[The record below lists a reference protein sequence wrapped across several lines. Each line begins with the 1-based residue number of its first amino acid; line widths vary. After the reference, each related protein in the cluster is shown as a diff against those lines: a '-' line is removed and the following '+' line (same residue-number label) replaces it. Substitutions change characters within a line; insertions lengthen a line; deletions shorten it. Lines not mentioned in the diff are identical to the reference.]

1 MEYLFEPGISMRKAK
16 SIGLVLG
23 GGGARGLAHIGVLK
37 VLEKEKI
44 SPDII
49 VGTSI
54 GSIVGGALASGMKA
68 EELEK
73 KVVSFL
79 KSDLFKS
86 SELKAM
92 GDAESGAEQR
102 ISRRIQ
108 TYFKTKLR
116 LAQALFRP
124 GILPIKD
131 MEEFIKFFIPDIQ
144 IEETTIPFRAVATDL
159 KTGELVILRKGSLRR
174 SLLASSAVPGV
185 LPPIE
190 INGRQCS
197 DGGIICTVP
206 VRSAFKE
213 GADVVIAIAVDKN
226 VFPATKLQTAMD
238 IYARAGEIQGIHLKQ
253 YDLERADLV
262 ISPELGNIHWTDFS
276 QYKRLISLGESA
288 ALKKLSEIKRIAKPI
303 VSGTF
308 MDRVKR
314 SIKRLLVTRPSGN
327 R

>member
-1 MEYLFEPGISMRKAK
+1 MRKPK
-16 SIGLVLG
+16 KIGLVLG
-23 GGGARGLAHIGVLK
+23 GGGARGLAHIGILK

-44 SPDII
+44 FPDII

-102 ISRRIQ
+102 VSRRIQ
-108 TYFKTKLR
+108 TYFKTKIR

-131 MEEFIKFFIPDIQ
+131 MEKFINFFIPDIQ
-144 IEETTIPFRAVATDL
+144 IEETAIPFRAMATDL
-159 KTGELVILRKGSLRR
+159 KTGELVIFRKGSLRR
-174 SLLASSAVPGV
+174 SLLASSAVPGA
-185 LPPIE
+185 LPPVE
-190 INGRQCS
+190 INGKQCS

-213 GADVVIAIAVDKN
+213 GADVVIAIAVDKD
-226 VFPATKLQTAMD
+226 VSLATELQTAMD
-238 IYARAGEIQGIHLKQ
+238 IYARSGEIQGFHLKQ

-288 ALKKLSEIKRIAKPI
+288 ALKKLPEIKKISKTTVQQAF
-303 VSGTF
+303 T
-308 MDRVKR
+308 DR
-314 SIKRLLVTRPSGN
+314 IKRVIERLFAIRPPEN
-327 R
+327 E